1 MDVENS
7 SSSSSSCTS
16 ELSDPESIKSSV
28 SQTRSSVHH
37 HQKAAGRTQRFSSS
51 SSSATRHEFPTSNS
65 AGLEFQRTPN
75 RANSKPWRT
84 GSCSAA
90 AASPSNVRSIMS
102 AGTLHRGGSGSQ
114 QLHISKSLSQNFV
127 EMDFEL
133 EEDSSFWNDHNVQV
147 EFFPSF
153 ILFFKIVFVQ
163 FLIVDV
169 VEILEET
176 DYLRLNM
183 EKPK

>member
-90 AASPSNVRSIMS
+90 AASPSNIRSIMS
-102 AGTLHRGGSGSQ
+102 AGTLYRGGSGSQ

-147 EFFPSF
+147 EFFPFF
-153 ILFFKIVFVQ
+153 IHFFLSVFVE

-169 VEILEET
+169 VEILEEM
-176 DYLRLNM
+176 DYLRLNL

>member
-37 HQKAAGRTQRFSSS
+37 HQKAAGRSQRFSSS

-90 AASPSNVRSIMS
+90 AASPSNIRSIMS

-147 EFFPSF
+147 EFFPF
-153 ILFFKIVFVQ
+153 FTHLFLNVFVE

-176 DYLRLNM
+176 DYLRLNLD
-183 EKPK
+183 KPK